1 MLRRALLLAG
11 PSLLLLFAAS
21 AASAASIAFT
31 NVGHLGVLSFPVS
44 FPLPEDPCT
53 GDNPQPNTA
62 YVDDDYAYS
71 VDPPRFKTIKAA
83 VTWAHEGFTI
93 RVCEGEY
100 RENVEI
106 KKDGLHIIGDGA
118 DVTFVKSKDDDED
131 VFEIKG
137 ADGIEIAGL
146 TIKYGVEG
154 IDAKD
159 SGGHDFHDNVLYDN
173 EKGIELDDASDSWI
187 HHNTFVKNKIGIYL
201 AESDGNTLEENNL
214 SGKNYAV
221 YLEKSDDNIL
231 RDNEISDSEKGIYLV
246 KSDGTIVEGNTIVD
260 NEFGIYLR
268 LKSGMEATITRN
280 VIRDNEYGFKQVK
293 EDGHVGT
300 VTVAHNDFTENDHQV
315 AGDRLSQVI
324 WDYGYDC
331 FLQDGGNYW
340 SHVSGHNDYSGP
352 GQNKDGSDA
361 ILDTPVTLAS
371 HAVDHYPFE
380 NPGGWAG
387 GHAGVNCSAE
397 DPIVHLQAEPETL
410 PADGVSFSTI
420 TAYVTDETDTPVP
433 DGTMVTFTTPLG
445 TFMGGGT
452 EIEATTLGSQVVV
465 VLTAG
470 DEPGVAIVTAAVGVD
485 SGQIEVEFIKVEE
498 DPPEPGPQSTEV
510 GPTPTETSTE

>member
-118 DVTFVKSKDDDED
+118 DVAFVKSKDDDED

-315 AGDRLSQVI
+315 AGDRLSAVQ

-331 FLQDGGNYW
+331 LLEDGGNYW
-340 SHVSGHNDYSGP
+340 SDVIGTDTHSGP
-352 GQNKDGSDA
+352 GQDKDGPDD
-361 ILDTPVTLAS
+361 ILDDPVTLAYD
-371 HAVDHYPFE
+371 AVDHYPFAS
-380 NPGGWAG
+380 PGGWLDG
-387 GHAGVNCSAE
+387 YIGSHCGEE
-397 DPIVHLQAEPETL
+397 DPIIRLQADPEGIL
-410 PADGVSFSTI
+410 ADEASQATI
-420 TAYVTDETDTPVP
+420 TAFLTGEAGSPVP
-433 DGTMVTFTTPLG
+433 DGMAVTFTTTLG
-445 TFMGGGT
+445 TFMGGDT
-452 EIEATTLGSQVVV
+452 EIEATTLGGQVVV

-470 DEPGVAIVTAAVGVD
+470 DE
-485 SGQIEVEFIKVEE
+485 
-498 DPPEPGPQSTEV
+498 
-510 GPTPTETSTE
+510 